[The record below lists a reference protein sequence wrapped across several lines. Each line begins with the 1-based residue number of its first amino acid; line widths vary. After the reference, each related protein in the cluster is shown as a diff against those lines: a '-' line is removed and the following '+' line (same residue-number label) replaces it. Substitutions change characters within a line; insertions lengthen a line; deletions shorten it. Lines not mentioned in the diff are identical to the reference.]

1 MSPQDIHCHKVHRR
15 ESVSCDISSGVRAGL
30 FASVVNKYWPAMGC
44 ILRDVF
50 YLSILSLRELY
61 SVVFYLYLNR
71 TGTRS
76 EILLGTCKLK
86 YKVLLS
92 SMAYFISIAARL
104 SPLGHWWKRS

>member
-1 MSPQDIHCHKVHRR
+1 
-15 ESVSCDISSGVRAGL
+15 
-30 FASVVNKYWPAMGC
+30 MGC

-61 SVVFYLYLNR
+61 SVFHLYLNR

-76 EILLGTCKLK
+76 EILLGTCNLK

-92 SMAYFISIAARL
+92 SMAYFISIAARV
-104 SPLGHWWKRS
+104 SPLSHWWKRS